1 MAGRVQCRLQR
12 EFIMMLDEKKANIK
26 AALLSCIERE
36 FPEDEVAIML
46 SGGAD
51 SLTVAL
57 AAHHLKK
64 KIVAYTFRV
73 VGFPSPDYR
82 TAHSICVKMGWRF
95 VGVDITLD
103 DLAERFLDLF
113 YEFRCEKKTEA
124 EVLFLMRA
132 VIDHIVADGFSKALT
147 GLGSPIPTSTDKGK
161 KCDEDPEEFWTK
173 LEKNIIAGKEE
184 SDATSKVIEYAKS
197 RKLTLVKAQE
207 QLEIIRQL
215 HGLKRKDMTGKPYK
229 KHHWKDCFYE
239 DFDRL
244 GLLATEN
251 RYLQKGMPDVF
262 ATLLRFP
269 ELNWKPNRKLKL
281 KDQVASLIRLWAKN
295 AFHGEKRP
303 RIKKR
308 VLYSKV
314 QIPAIPVSYDLAYI
328 RKQSSQERFSVV
340 STFAGGGGS
349 STGYKL
355 AGGKVLFVNEFVPE
369 AVETYKS
376 NYPETPVEPGD
387 IRASNHGKQQVER
400 LFEKYGIKKGD
411 LDILDGSPP
420 CSPFSSAK
428 GKRNSDKDPNEYV
441 AYSDVKQK
449 RVDALIHDYVFMAS
463 VMQPKVCIFENV
475 PEIAKADQY
484 IHAIERLRKNG
495 YLITGKVLIASDYG
509 APQDRERLITIA
521 ARKDIASGA
530 GIEDEF
536 SLFLDVFPLATVDKP
551 ISVREALEGAPLDEE
566 QRQMLLSFARRGA
579 EHELI
584 QLLPHAPLEP
594 RRVKD
599 MKPNY
604 SSNFLL
610 TRASWNHPSTTITAT
625 GATGRGGVLHPD
637 EDRVFTIPELRRL
650 FGLPDDFKLTGTFD
664 QKAERI
670 GRMVPPA
677 LTMAVACS
685 VYERL
690 LAPNQS

>member
-1 MAGRVQCRLQR
+1 MT
-12 EFIMMLDEKKANIK
+12 LDEKKANIK
-26 AALLSCIERE
+26 AAILSCIERE
-36 FPEDEVAIML
+36 FPEDEVAILL
-46 SGGAD
+46 SGGTD
-51 SLTVAL
+51 SLTLAL
-57 AAHHLKK
+57 ATHHLKK

-82 TAHSICVKMGWRF
+82 TAHSVCEKMGWRF

-113 YEFRCEKKTEA
+113 YEFRCERKTEA
-124 EVLFLMRA
+124 EVLFPMWA
-132 VIDHIVADGFSKALT
+132 VIDRVVADGFSKALT
-147 GLGSPIPTSTDKGK
+147 GLGSPIPTSAEKGK
-161 KCDEDPEEFWTK
+161 KCDKDPAAFWT
-173 LEKNIIAGKEE
+173 EVANRVAAGEEE
-184 SDATSKVIEYAKS
+184 SHATSKVIEYAKY
-197 RKLTLVKAQE
+197 RKLTLVKALE
-207 QLEIIRQL
+207 QREIIRQL
-215 HGLKRKDMTGKPYK
+215 HGLKRRDMTGKPYK

-251 RYLQKGMPDVF
+251 RYLQKGMSDVF

-269 ELNWKPNRKLKL
+269 ELNREPKNKLKL
-281 KDQVASLIRLWAKN
+281 EDQVAALIRLWAKN
-295 AFHGEKRP
+295 ALHGEKRP

-308 VLYSKV
+308 VLYNKAP
-314 QIPAIPVSYDLAYI
+314 IPVMPVSYDLAYV
-328 RKQSSQERFSVV
+328 RSQSSQERFSVV

-355 AGGKVLFVNEFVPE
+355 AGGKILFVNEFVPE
-369 AVETYKS
+369 AVETYKA
-376 NYPETPVEPGD
+376 NFPETPVEPGD
-387 IRASNHGKQQVER
+387 IRASNHGSQQVEQ
-400 LFEKYGIKKGD
+400 LFEKYGVKKGE

-428 GKRNSDKDPNEYV
+428 GKRNTEKDPNEYV

-495 YLITGKVLIASDYG
+495 YLVAGKVLMASDYG

-521 ARKDIASGA
+521 VRKDIASRA
-530 GIEDEF
+530 GFENEF
-536 SLFLDVFPLATVDKP
+536 SLFLDIFPLATVDKP
-551 ISVREALEGAPLDEE
+551 ISVREALEGVPLDEE

-594 RRVKD
+594 RRVRD
-599 MKPNY
+599 MKPDY

-610 TRASWNHPSTTITAT
+610 TRASWDHPSTTITAT

-677 LTMAVACS
+677 LTMAVAHS

-690 LAPNQS
+690 LVPKQS